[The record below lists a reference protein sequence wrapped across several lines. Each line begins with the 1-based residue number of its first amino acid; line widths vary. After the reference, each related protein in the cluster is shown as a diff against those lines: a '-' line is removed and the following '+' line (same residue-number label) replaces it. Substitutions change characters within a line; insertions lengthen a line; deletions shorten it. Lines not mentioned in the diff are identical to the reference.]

1 MIFDINFFRSQ
12 FPILSQKIYGKP
24 LVYLDN
30 GATTQK
36 PHVVLEKIADVYER
50 YNSNVHRG
58 VHHLSNVATDLHENA
73 RKRVAEHINAP
84 SDREVVFTRGT
95 TESINLVAY
104 SFGETYCHEDD
115 EIIITTMEHHANIVP
130 WQLLCERK
138 KLKLRVAPIDEK
150 GCLILPELYKLF
162 NDRTRLLSITQVSN
176 VTGIV
181 NPVEEIIAEAHAHHV
196 PVLVDAA
203 QSMPHMS
210 VDVQALDCDFL
221 AFSGHKMYGPNGIGV
236 LYGRRRFLDEMVPYQ
251 AGGAMIEKVTFE
263 KTTFLSAP
271 LRFEAGT
278 PDYVGAIGLA
288 SAIDYIDNIGKDA
301 IRSHENHLVEYAL
314 EGLRTIDGVRII
326 GESDN
331 RAGSVSFLVGN
342 AHPYDT
348 GMILDKMGI
357 AVRTGHHCAQ
367 PLMQHFGI
375 SGTVR
380 ASFAIYNNDSDVDAL
395 IEGVRR
401 AKTMLCR

>member
-1 MIFDINFFRSQ
+1 MIFDVNFFRSQ
-12 FPILSQKIYGKP
+12 FPILSEKIYGKQ

-36 PHVVLEKIADVYER
+36 PHSVLEKIMDVYER

-58 VHHLSNVATDLHENA
+58 VHHLSNITTDLHENA
-73 RKRVAEHINAP
+73 RKRVAEHINAI

-95 TESINLVAY
+95 TESINLMAY
-104 SFGETYCHEDD
+104 SFGETYCHEGD
-115 EIIITTMEHHANIVP
+115 EIIVSAMEHHANLVP

-138 KLKLRVAPIDEK
+138 KMKLRIAPIDAN

-162 NDRTRLLSITQVSN
+162 NERTKLLSITHVSN

-181 NPVEEIIAEAHAHHV
+181 NPIEEIVNEAHAHHV
-196 PVLVDAA
+196 PVLIDAA
-203 QSMPHMS
+203 QSMPHMI
-210 VDVQALDCDFL
+210 VDVQAIDCDFM
-221 AFSGHKMYGPNGIGV
+221 AFSGHKMYAPNGIGV

-251 AGGAMIEKVTFE
+251 SGGAMIDKVTLE
-263 KTTFLSAP
+263 KTTFLPAP

-288 SAIDYIDNIGKDA
+288 AAIDYIDNIGKES
-301 IRSHENHLVEYAL
+301 IRDHEKHLTEYAL
-314 EGLRTIDGVRII
+314 EGLRSIDGVRII
-326 GESDN
+326 GESEN
-331 RAGSVSFLVGN
+331 RSSVVSFLVGD

-367 PLMQHFGI
+367 PLMTHFGI
-375 SGTVR
+375 TGTVR
-380 ASFAIYNNDSDVDAL
+380 ASFAIYNTTNDVDAL
-395 IEGVRR
+395 IDGVKRV
-401 AKTMLCR
+401 KTMLCK